1 VTLKYRHTAGL
12 AAVLVTTSLAL
23 PAVAQDA
30 FDWRKFEGSTVEVLI
45 PEGPFLTAA
54 TPVIAA
60 FEEATGITV
69 ELEQLP
75 EAQAW
80 DKIRVEMQA
89 NSDAI
94 DLYIGQIDR
103 FGTQFSANGW
113 YQDLMPYIKDGTLT
127 SPDFD
132 WMDFREPSRSVSTIG
147 GQVVGIPIDRPG
159 GPVVVFR
166 RDLLEVNG
174 IALPTTLEE
183 LEAAARA
190 IHATAGIPGM
200 VLRGNGAGATSQF
213 SNILHEFGGRW
224 QDEAGNPTINTPE
237 AVAAFDWWG
246 RMLRETGNPNA
257 TTFGFPEVVSEFLS
271 GNAVFGIDGALA
283 VPAVI
288 NDPATS
294 LVAGK
299 VGYMAIPNGPG
310 GPTVRQTDPC
320 RTIGP
325 LAVSINPFAED
336 REAAWFLAQWLTSK
350 QAQVDLLLTGRLVAR
365 ASAAEAERFTTDP
378 AVTNEKEYWDAVL
391 EASSFCYPTVGNAP
405 PSIADVG
412 RAREII
418 GQVIVASILGQDVQ
432 TAAEQAQAELE
443 ALKAAQ

>member
-1 VTLKYRHTAGL
+1 MNVRTSSAAL
-12 AAVLVTTSLAL
+12 AAALAAAV
-23 PAVAQDA
+23 PAAAQDA
-30 FDWRKFEGSTVEVLI
+30 FDWRQHEGATVEALM
-45 PEGPFLTAA
+45 PEGPFLDAA
-54 TPVIAA
+54 LPVIEE
-60 FEEATGITV
+60 FEAATGITV

-89 NSDAI
+89 GSDEI

-103 FGTQFSANGW
+103 FGAQFSANGW
-113 YQDLMPYIKDGTLT
+113 YEDLLPFIENPALT
-127 SPDFD
+127 SPEFD
-132 WMDFREPSRSVSTIG
+132 WEDFREPSRTVSTIG

-159 GPVVVFR
+159 GPVLVYR
-166 RDLLEVNG
+166 RDLLEANG
-174 IALPTTLEE
+174 IAVPTTLEE

-190 IHATAGIPGM
+190 IHEATGIPGM
-200 VLRGNGAGATSQF
+200 VLRGSGAPATSQF
-213 SNILHEFGGRW
+213 ANVLHEFGGRW
-224 QDEAGNPTINTPE
+224 EDAAGNPTVNTRE

-257 TTFGFPEVVSEFLS
+257 TTFGFPEVVSEFVS
-271 GNAVFGIDGALA
+271 GNAAFGMDGALA

-294 LVAGK
+294 QVAGE

-310 GPTVRQTDPC
+310 GPAVRETDPC

-325 LAVSINPFAED
+325 FAVSINPFSED
-336 REAAWFLAQWLTSK
+336 KEAAWLLAQWLVSK
-350 QAQVDLLLTGRLVAR
+350 DAQVDLLLTGRLVAR
-365 ASAAEAERFTTDP
+365 ASAAESDRFLSDP
-378 AVTNEKEYWDAVL
+378 AVTAEQEYWDAVL

-405 PSIADVG
+405 PSITDVG
-412 RAREII
+412 RAREIV

-432 TAAEQAQAELE
+432 AAADQAQAELE
-443 ALKAAQ
+443 ALKASQ